1 LSFRAQSRNLSLGDC
16 TARPPS
22 QSEIL
27 RLRFALRNFAQND
40 KEWNAFALSSFHRV
54 AADDRKTSLLADAGD
69 SRCNAFEIAN
79 VSAPLRAQ
87 APTASLAA
95 LPLHKMAQ
103 LAFHRFESVV
113 DNFGQRGVRA
123 VIHLLFVGDKF
134 VPRRHRDIDADSKL
148 VSFLM
153 RMIGL
158 LDGDVTSIDVIAEFF
173 EPGRFLQNELVD
185 LFRLL
190 DATIGNVYWPLH
202 S

>member
-1 LSFRAQSRNLSLGDC
+1 
-16 TARPPS
+16 
-22 QSEIL
+22 
-27 RLRFALRNFAQND
+27 
-40 KEWNAFALSSFHRV
+40 
-54 AADDRKTSLLADAGD
+54 
-69 SRCNAFEIAN
+69 
-79 VSAPLRAQ
+79 
-87 APTASLAA
+87 
-95 LPLHKMAQ
+95 MAQ

-123 VIHLLFVGDKF
+123 TVHLLFVGDEF
-134 VPRRHRDIDADSKL
+134 VARRHCDIDAHSKL

-153 RMIGL
+153 RMVGL

-185 LFRLL
+185 LLRLL